1 MRMANDGFNEISK
14 LNLMVEWPLPEPR
27 GVGRWWE
34 GGTTHYCG
42 SRVLS
47 SQELPFFNLTLNREV
62 GWKCPVLHSL

>member
-47 SQELPFFNLTLNREV
+47 SQELPFF
-62 GWKCPVLHSL
+62 